1 MTMQQD
7 GLDLPPPL
15 SADAARRVMAR
26 SQRWI
31 MLGLGVWLIAI
42 VATTAWVWRYK
53 RTAGPVGFVPSHWPA
68 VTALSHELNR
78 PQLVLFLHPRCA
90 CSRASLAELSQ
101 LVRVT
106 QGRVAIAI
114 VFGLPSGS
122 PGSWSQGE
130 LWDTARAIR
139 GARVISDPDCRESV
153 RFGALTSG
161 YVTLYDMSG
170 VLMFAGGMTPARG
183 HQGNNPGLDRLRAV
197 IQGHEPRRRSSPV
210 FGCALAAAPTE
221 RRMRDVD

>member
-1 MTMQQD
+1 MTTQQD
-7 GLDLPPPL
+7 GHDVPSPL
-15 SADAARRVMAR
+15 RADAGRKIMVP

-53 RTAGPVGFVPSHWPA
+53 RTAGPVGAVPGQWPA
-68 VTALSHELNR
+68 VTALSHDRFR
-78 PQLVLFLHPRCA
+78 PQLTLFLHPRCA

-101 LVRVT
+101 LVSMT
-106 QGRVAIAI
+106 QGRTAIAI
-114 VFGLPSGS
+114 VFGLPSGA

-139 GARVISDPDCRESV
+139 GARVIPDQDCRESV

-161 YVTLYDMSG
+161 HVTLYDTSG

-183 HQGNNPGLDRLRAV
+183 HQGNNPGFDRLCAV
-197 IQGHEPRRRSSPV
+197 ILGHEPRRRSSPV